1 MLSNMSIFIACT
13 IRYMMNA
20 NKPHPLKNGKGLLI
34 DLNMP
39 VVMLPMI
46 VSGCS
51 FGIIANVISPDL
63 IIISSLT
70 IITIISGS

>member
-1 MLSNMSIFIACT
+1 
-13 IRYMMNA
+13 MMNA

-63 IIISSLT
+63 IIHIDIDPESSFSMES
-70 IITIISGS
+70 ITQVLSRTSCPNI